1 MKIFKSTYFIFLF
14 FLIGCVTGSGT
25 CPSEEQLTNADYG
38 SLQGPEQCQR
48 ITENQIKAILK
59 PNIKAFFK
67 HSSCSTGYL
76 EVPGL
81 PIEFGYL
88 QTGSVSYKKLSN
100 SHGGF
105 KNYTVLIKN
114 GLAIRYCFPPPDF
127 SVVDIKHANR
137 RKVLMCGPRP

>member
-25 CPSEEQLTNADYG
+25 GPSEEQLTNADYG

-59 PNIKAFFK
+59 PNIKAVFK
-67 HSSCSTGYL
+67 HDSCSMGYL

-81 PIEFGYL
+81 PAEFGYL
-88 QTGSVSYKKLSN
+88 QTGSVGYKKSSN
-100 SHGGF
+100 SYGDF
-105 KNYTVLIKN
+105 KNYKVLIKN
-114 GLAIRYCFPPPDF
+114 GFAIRYCFPPPDF